1 MGFIGSGGSVIANF
15 IERRKRYISEIPE
28 KTKNSLSYKLRKIL
42 YPYINYSVT
51 VQGNLNEKYIISE
64 KEIDDKV
71 LSGLLDL
78 YYDLYFPS
86 NLDPSKIDT
95 VWDLGAHHGYY
106 SIRSLYEYPNSKVI
120 SVEPNI
126 NSYKVINDEAKLNN
140 VSNRITILNTA
151 LSDKDEKLKLFLS
164 EKGSWGD
171 SLYLEGDSSK
181 KCFEVDTITFQ
192 TLLGHGVPDIIK
204 CNAEGAEYILIDEL
218 EKNDIKP
225 KALILMVHPE
235 FGNPDE
241 LLGKGYFNDYEKDD
255 TYSTKKRLRYLFTK
269 KIEIN

>member
-1 MGFIGSGGSVIANF
+1 MGFISAGGSIIANF

-28 KTKNSLSYKLRKIL
+28 KTKRSFGYKLRKIL

-51 VQGNLNEKYIISE
+51 VQGNLSEKYIISE

-86 NLDPSKIDT
+86 NIDPNNINT

-106 SIRSLYEYPNSKVI
+106 SVRSLFEYPNSKV
-120 SVEPNI
+120 VALEPNI
-126 NSYKVINDEAKLNN
+126 NSYNVILNEAELNKVT
-140 VSNRITILNTA
+140 NRITILNSA
-151 LSDKDEKLKLFLS
+151 LSDKDEKLNLFLS

-171 SLYLEGDSSK
+171 SLYHEDDDSK
-181 KCFEVDTITFQ
+181 ECVEVDTVTFQ
-192 TLLGHGVPDIIK
+192 KLLSHGVPDIIK

-218 EKNDIKP
+218 EKSGIKP

-241 LLGKGYFNDYEKDD
+241 LLGKSFFNHYGKDD

-269 KIEIN
+269 KDRG